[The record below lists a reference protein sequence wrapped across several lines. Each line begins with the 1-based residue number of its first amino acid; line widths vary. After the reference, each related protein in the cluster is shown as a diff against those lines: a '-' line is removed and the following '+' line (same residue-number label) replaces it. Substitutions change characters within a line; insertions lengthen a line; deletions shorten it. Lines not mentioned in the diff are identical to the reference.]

1 MADQL
6 EDFISK
12 NRGNFDDDHSENGW
26 LNIEKK
32 LNKSEKKSAFWL
44 WKAAAIVLFFF
55 SVSLLID
62 RDFKDK
68 ATLES
73 VPQIDQIEIYY
84 TTLINQHIN
93 QINQFGETK
102 FTIQFQKEI
111 NNLDS
116 SYQELKKT
124 YSQTS
129 STEIVSAAMINN
141 LQLRINLLTQQLE
154 ILQQLNKNQDEKA
167 IEI

>member
-26 LNIEKK
+26 LNIEKN